1 MPYETILVT
10 RENHIT
16 TVTLNRPDKLN
27 ALNMQMAEELHDA
40 LAIEDQ
46 TDDTR
51 VIVITGQGRG
61 FSSGADLTPA
71 TTATTEGAPQP
82 PRPSNAPS
90 LADATF
96 AALQIE
102 KPIIASIN
110 GVAVGGGL
118 TLTLSCDIRI
128 ASENARFQ
136 LPFTKLSISAELG
149 STYLLPRLVGWGK
162 AMELILTSRMIDAAE
177 AGAIGLV
184 NHVVPADELA
194 DKTAEFAA
202 ILAALPPMAVR
213 LNKKGVRL
221 GMGSELEAQRRYEEL
236 AAATLRQTDDAK
248 EARLAFQQKR
258 DAVFT
263 GR

>member
-1 MPYETILVT
+1 VPYETILVT

-27 ALNMQMAEELHDA
+27 ALNMQMAEELHEA

-61 FSSGADLTPA
+61 FCSGADLTPA
-71 TTATTEGAPQP
+71 TTEGGPQP
-82 PRPSNAPS
+82 PRASNAPS

-102 KPIIASIN
+102 KPIIAAIN

-162 AMELILTSRMIDAAE
+162 AMELILTSRMIDATE

>member
-1 MPYETILVT
+1 MTTYETIVLD
-10 RENHIT
+10 RKDHIT

-27 ALNMQMAEELHDA
+27 ALNMQMAEDLRHA

-51 VIVITGQGRG
+51 VIVITGAGRG
-61 FSSGADLTPA
+61 FCSGADLTGGPS
-71 TTATTEGAPQP
+71 AP
-82 PRPSNAPS
+82 RASNAPS

-96 AALQIE
+96 AAMQIE
-102 KPIIASIN
+102 KPIIAAIN

-149 STYLLPRLVGWGK
+149 STFLLPRLIGWGK
-162 AMELILTSRMIDAAE
+162 ATELILTSKMIGAQE
-177 AGAIGLV
+177 AGDIGLV
-184 NHVVPADELA
+184 NSVVPPDELHH
-194 DKTAEFAA
+194 AA
-202 ILAALPPMAVR
+202 MQMAHTLAALPPMAVR
-213 LNKKGVRL
+213 LNKKGIRL
-221 GMGSELEAQRRYEEL
+221 GMGSELDAQRRYEEL
-236 AAATLRQTDDAK
+236 AASKLGQTNDAA
-248 EARLAFQQKR
+248 EARLAFAEKR
-258 DAVFT
+258 DPIYT